1 MRSPMLPGREPG
13 PAGRE
18 VTPVVRAAARP
29 DVDVNA
35 AENSG
40 GGGRP
45 AAAGGGATT
54 EGNSVKTETRQ
65 FPATAGSVARA
76 RRFLLQHVPAGCDD
90 GPDLLALML
99 SELATN
105 AVQHAATEF
114 EVTITLGEPA
124 RDGSGSVWVRVGVS
138 DEAPGYPAPEE
149 PAADA
154 PHGRGLRIVESLADS
169 WGIEVQRGRPGKT
182 VWFTSRVAGV
192 EGPGSP
198 DQGGAAAALNAF
210 VGLGAAATTPG
221 PWPIAPVRAVLDGL
235 RDAIVAADTHGEIH
249 YANIAAEELLGWPHG
264 SLVGRSAFDL
274 WPDSALG
281 SLDEGFEHFVETR
294 AEQLTGRRLAADVKC
309 ADGSEIHT
317 DLVLSMFDHP
327 YAGRVVISI
336 FNPRDDTKLQRWS
349 ELTSELL
356 EILADA
362 PIDDPPA
369 ERLLSTLGRRLGW
382 DATTLWAMGANR
394 KLVCRQVWTRS
405 PEVAPTFAREKAAD
419 PTSGRNGLPRW
430 VIEHGEPIWV
440 QDLIAD
446 RRFMTRTLAAD
457 GLRSAYAFPI
467 RYRGARVG
475 VVEML
480 STQPREREAAALELM
495 DAVGSNLGELL
506 HASVQKAE
514 REQLVEELLDERRRN
529 EFLLK
534 AAQVLSEVF
543 DYQEM
548 VERLAEVSV
557 PVLADL
563 CLIDIAEEDGQIR
576 RMAARHADPTKRALT
591 EELRRSYAPDPSG
604 NHPTVAVMR
613 SHSSLWS
620 AVMDDAFLRAT
631 SRDARHYEIVK
642 ELGFT
647 SYMTVPL
654 GRLDDRVLGTVTL
667 ISAGSGRVFSERD
680 LGLAE
685 QLAEQV
691 SSVVG
696 RARAYERERRIS
708 HELQRNLL
716 PDAIPHIA
724 GWDVAARY
732 LPAGVGVEVGGDWYD
747 VVPITERLVA
757 LVVGDV
763 EGHDLEAAR
772 IMSRL
777 RHTLGLLV
785 LEEQVPGKA
794 LERLNRTSLSGV
806 QPRLATALV
815 GVLDVATGDITF
827 SSAGHPSPVQVH
839 SGRAVELPVPPGPP
853 LGVQRCHYKDHEYRI
868 DDGCL
873 VMFTDGL
880 VERRGA
886 SMDDRLDQLEASLRS
901 VRETDPAHVAD
912 FVIESMTADEH
923 RADDIVVLAAR
934 HHDDRSGDSPA

>member
-1 MRSPMLPGREPG
+1 MQGPILPGREPDPAAG
-13 PAGRE
+13 EADRPARAGTGGQVSAAVAEGGAGR
-18 VTPVVRAAARP
+18 
-29 DVDVNA
+29 
-35 AENSG
+35 
-40 GGGRP
+40 
-45 AAAGGGATT
+45 
-54 EGNSVKTETRQ
+54 TETRR

-76 RRFLLQHVPAGCDD
+76 RRFLLQHIPESCDD

-114 EVTITLGEPA
+114 EVAITLGEAAPGGN
-124 RDGSGSVWVRVGVS
+124 GSTWVRVAVS
-138 DEAPGYPAPEE
+138 DEAQGYPAPEE

-154 PHGRGLRIVESLADS
+154 PRGRGLRIVESLADS

-182 VWFTSRVAGV
+182 VWFVSEVN
-192 EGPGSP
+192 GPDTP
-198 DQGGAAAALNAF
+198 PPVKTGAAAALNAF
-210 VGLGAAATTPG
+210 VGLGVASATPG
-221 PWPIAPVRAVLDGL
+221 PWPIPPVRAVLDGL
-235 RDAIVAADTHGEIH
+235 RDAIVAADVHGVIH
-249 YANIAAEELLGWPHG
+249 YANVAAEELLGWSHG
-264 SLVGRSAFDL
+264 SLVGRSALDV
-274 WPDSALG
+274 WPETTQA
-281 SLDEGFEHFVETR
+281 SLTEGFEHFVETR
-294 AEQLTGRRLAADVKC
+294 VEQLMGRRLAADFKR

-317 DLVLSMFDHP
+317 DLVLTMFDHP

-349 ELTSELL
+349 ELTNELL

-369 ERLLSTLGRRLGW
+369 ERLLSTLGRHLGW
-382 DATTLWAMGANR
+382 DVTTLWAVGA
-394 KLVCRQVWTRS
+394 KQDLLCRQVWTRD
-405 PEVAPTFAREKAAD
+405 PDVAPAFAREKAAD
-419 PTSGRNGLPRW
+419 PRSGSEGLPRW

-440 QDLIAD
+440 PDLMAD
-446 RRFMTRTLAAD
+446 PRFMTDALAAD
-457 GLRSAYAFPI
+457 GLKSAYAFPV
-467 RYRGARVG
+467 RYRGTCVG
-475 VVEML
+475 VVKML
-480 STQPREREAAALELM
+480 SAQQRERDAAALELV
-495 DAVGSNLGELL
+495 DAMGSSLGELL
-506 HASVQKAE
+506 HASAQKAE
-514 REQLVEELLDERRRN
+514 RELLVEELLDARRRN

-543 DYQEM
+543 DYREM

-563 CLIDIAEEDGQIR
+563 CLIDIAEEDGEIR
-576 RMAARHADPTKRALT
+576 RMAARHADPSKRPLT
-591 EELRRSYAPDPSG
+591 EELREGYPPDPSG
-604 NHPTVAVMR
+604 PHPTVEVMR
-613 SHSSLWS
+613 SGRSMWS
-620 AVMDDAFLRAT
+620 ATMDDEFLRST
-631 SRDARHYEIVK
+631 SRDTRHYEIIK
-642 ELGFT
+642 QLGFT

-654 GRLDDRVLGTVTL
+654 GRPDERVIGTVTL
-667 ISAGSGRVFSERD
+667 VSAGSGRVFSERD

-685 QLAEQV
+685 QLATQV
-691 SSVVG
+691 SSVVS

-732 LPAGVGVEVGGDWYD
+732 LPAAVGVEVGGDWYD

-757 LVVGDV
+757 FVVGDV

-785 LEEQVPGKA
+785 LEEQAPGKA
-794 LERLNRTSLSGV
+794 LERLNQTSLSGA

-815 GVLDVATGDITF
+815 GVLDVESGDITF
-827 SSAGHPSPVQVH
+827 SSAGHHPPVQVF

-886 SMDDRLDQLEASLRS
+886 YFDERLDQLEAALRAAP
-901 VRETDPAHVAD
+901 RTDPAHIAD
-912 FVIESMTADEH
+912 FVIKSMTGDAH

-934 HHDDRSGDSPA
+934 RREGGGEAAGG